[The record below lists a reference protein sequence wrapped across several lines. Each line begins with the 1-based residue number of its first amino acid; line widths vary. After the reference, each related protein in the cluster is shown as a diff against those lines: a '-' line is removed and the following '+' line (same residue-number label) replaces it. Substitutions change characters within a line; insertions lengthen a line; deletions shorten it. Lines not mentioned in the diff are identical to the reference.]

1 MLLAYKDKYI
11 SSQKNDIS
19 ITLSIYITEI
29 GGKKN
34 KIKLHSNICFTQI
47 VSQQLAAQSRKAWG
61 EFG

>member
-29 GGKKN
+29 GGKK
-34 KIKLHSNICFTQI
+34 IK
-47 VSQQLAAQSRKAWG
+47 
-61 EFG
+61 